1 VISPNCLET
10 KFIYR
15 SSNILYGGISG
26 AETAYY
32 SGTPT
37 LLFRNTNV
45 QPRVVLC
52 PLLFLIF
59 YLAIICSVRLRIL
72 ASDYPFGT
80 FKRFLHR
87 KDVRFVIASICL
99 WEDSCL
105 IYVICLWED
114 SCLIYVICLWED
126 SCLIYVIC
134 LWEDSCLIYVICLWE
149 DSCLIYVICLWENSC
164 LIYVI
169 CLWEDS
175 CLIYVICV
183 FLCILVSGTYCV
195 VFFCFVR
202 LMSCVLNAASFSGF
216 SILGCT
222 FGFL

>member
-1 VISPNCLET
+1 MEQKLLTIPEHQ
-10 KFIYR
+10 R
-15 SSNILYGGISG
+15 
-26 AETAYY
+26 YY

-52 PLLFLIF
+52 PPLFLIF

-80 FKRFLHR
+80 FKRFPHR
-87 KDVRFVIASICL
+87 KDARFVITS
-99 WEDSCL
+99 
-105 IYVICLWED
+105 
-114 SCLIYVICLWED
+114 
-126 SCLIYVIC
+126 
-134 LWEDSCLIYVICLWE
+134 
-149 DSCLIYVICLWENSC
+149 
-164 LIYVI
+164 I

-195 VFFCFVR
+195 VFLCFVR
-202 LMSCVLNAASFSGF
+202 LMSCVLNVASFFGF